1 MIHILNKENTI
12 LNKFIAQIRDRE
24 VQRDSMRF
32 RRNLERVG
40 EVMSYEI
47 SRTLNYKT
55 QIVETPLGEAAVE
68 MISDKI
74 VVATIMRAG
83 LPLHQGFLN
92 YFDDAESAFISTY
105 RKSSK
110 DGSFKVKVE
119 YVSSCDFE
127 GKTLIL
133 VDPMLATGTSLVL
146 AYEALIA
153 KGGEPEHTHIATI
166 VASEQGLDYV
176 KHHLPSRSTTLWVG
190 AVDAELTSR
199 SYIVPGI
206 GDAGDLAFGEKI

>member
-24 VQRDSMRF
+24 VQCDSMRF

-47 SRTLNYKT
+47 SRTLDYKT

-83 LPLHQGFLN
+83 LPMHQGFLN
-92 YFDDAESAFISTY
+92 YFDDAESAFVSTY

-119 YVSSCDFE
+119 YVSSCNFE

-133 VDPMLATGTSLVL
+133 VDPLLATGTSLVL

-153 KGGEPEHTHIATI
+153 KGGEPNHTHIATV
-166 VASEQGLDYV
+166 VANEQGLDYV
-176 KHHLPSRSTTLWVG
+176 KQHLPSRSTTLWVG

-206 GDAGDLAFGEKI
+206 GDAGDLAYGEK

>member
-1 MIHILNKENTI
+1 MIHILSKGNSI
-12 LNKFIAQIRDRE
+12 FNKFIAQIRDRE

-32 RRNLERVG
+32 RRNMERIG

-47 SRTLNYKT
+47 SRSLNYKT
-55 QIVETPLGEAAVE
+55 HVVETPLGEASIE

-74 VVATIMRAG
+74 VLATILRAG

-92 YFDDAESAFISTY
+92 YFDDAESAFVSAY

-119 YVSSCDFE
+119 YISSCNLE

-146 AYEALIA
+146 AYEALVA
-153 KGGEPEHTHIATI
+153 KGGEPEHTHIASVI
-166 VASEQGLDYV
+166 ASEQGVDYV
-176 KHHLPSRSTTLWVG
+176 TRHLPSRTTTLWLG
-190 AVDAELTSR
+190 AVYAELT
-199 SYIVPGI
+199 
-206 GDAGDLAFGEKI
+206 